1 MRRQFPNAF
10 ITNRV
15 NALVHKSTAYRA
27 DSSAVFVVVDI
38 NLLDPRLVLGSAAPG
53 VILNFPRTYGTEEA
67 GGVKQ
72 KDVRVSRIDVGLL
85 GTTITRK
92 SGRVAGRQNLNLLI
106 LVPYRKTFF
115 E

>member
-1 MRRQFPNAF
+1 MRRKLRDAF

-15 NALVHKSTAYRA
+15 NALVHKSTACRA
-27 DSSAVFVVVDI
+27 NSSAAFVVVDI

-53 VILNFPRTYGTEEA
+53 VILKFPRTYGTEEA

-85 GTTITRK
+85 NTTMTRK
-92 SGRVAGRQNLNLLI
+92 SGRVAGR
-106 LVPYRKTFF
+106 
-115 E
+115 